1 MSSLNGKIMKDKEK
15 LTALDTRKYP
25 IRPQVGVGILLVRNH
40 HLLLVKRKYDPDAG
54 YWSIPGGHLEL
65 GEKVQNAA
73 EREGFE
79 ETGFKVKVS
88 KLAGIIDK
96 IMYDK
101 DGKIEFHYV
110 LINYFVE
117 QIDGNLNQPPKAASD
132 ALEAKF
138 VPFEDL
144 QNYKLTESLIELLK
158 QLKIG
163 FD

>member
-1 MSSLNGKIMKDKEK
+1 MVDKDK
-15 LTALDTRKYP
+15 LTAFDTRKYP
-25 IRPQVGVGILLVRNH
+25 VRPHIGVGVLLIRDKS
-40 HLLLVKRKYDPDAG
+40 LLLVKRKYEPDAG

-65 GEKVQNAA
+65 GEKVVNAA

-79 ETGFKVKVS
+79 ETGFKVKVA

-96 IMYDK
+96 IMYDNA
-101 DGKIEFHYV
+101 GKIEYHYV

-117 QIDGNLNQPPKAASD
+117 QVGGDPNQPPIPDSD

-138 VPFEDL
+138 VPFNAL
-144 QNYKLTESLIELLK
+144 KNYKLTESLIELLK

-163 FD
+163 YT

>member
-1 MSSLNGKIMKDKEK
+1 MVDKDK
-15 LTALDTRKYP
+15 LTAFDTRKYP
-25 IRPQVGVGILLVRNH
+25 VRPHLGIGILHIRNKS
-40 HLLLVKRKYDPDAG
+40 LLLVKRKYDPDAG

-65 GEKVQNAA
+65 GEKVITAA

-96 IMYDK
+96 IMYDNE
-101 DGKIEFHYV
+101 GKVEYHYV

-117 QIDGNLNQPPKAASD
+117 QVGGDPNQPPMPDSD

-138 VPFEDL
+138 VPFDKL
-144 QNYKLTESLIELLK
+144 KNYRLTDSLIELLK

-163 FD
+163 YD

>member
-1 MSSLNGKIMKDKEK
+1 MVKKNK
-15 LTALDTRKYP
+15 LTVYDTRKYP
-25 IRPQVGVGILLVRNH
+25 IRPHIGVGTLLIRENK
-40 HLLLVKRKYDPDAG
+40 LLLVKRKFDPDAG

-65 GEKVQNAA
+65 GEKTIHAA

-79 ETGFKVKVS
+79 ETGFKVRVI

-101 DGKIEFHYV
+101 KGKIEYHYV

-117 QIDGNLNQPPKAASD
+117 QISGDPDQADDD
-132 ALEAKF
+132 ALDAKF
-138 VPFEDL
+138 VPFEEL
-144 QNYKLTESLIELLK
+144 KNYKLTNSLIELLK

-163 FD
+163 Y

>member
-1 MSSLNGKIMKDKEK
+1 MKKRKK
-15 LTALDTRKYP
+15 LTAFDTRRYP
-25 IRPQVGVGILLVRNH
+25 VRPNVGVGILLVRDKN
-40 HLLLVKRKYDPDAG
+40 LLLIKRKFKPDAG

-65 GEKVQNAA
+65 GERIKQAA

-79 ETGFKVKVS
+79 ETGFRVKVS
-88 KLAGIIDK
+88 KLAGITDK

-101 DGKIEFHYV
+101 DRNIEFHYV

-117 QIDGNLNQPPKAASD
+117 QIEGDLNQPPKAASD

-144 QNYKLTESLIELLK
+144 KNYKLTESLIELLK

-163 FD
+163 YD